1 MHNLNL
7 VGTRPE
13 PPLSPEAQ
21 AVRAIYEAE
30 RRRMRIKV
38 ARARRVEF
46 LKWVLLGTPRPV
58 FRPVPFLVLRSA
70 DAAMRAGNLPEAVS
84 RCEEYITGAD
94 GLDGPFF
101 SEMVTRRLAFLYSRL
116 GRLSDAVREY
126 ERLADHYLRKTPPDA
141 RKAHA
146 AQVAMRR
153 LQGTAAGSE
162 NGQKTLSRVR

>member
-1 MHNLNL
+1 LHNLNL

-13 PPLSPEAQ
+13 PPLSPKAR

-30 RRRMRIKV
+30 LRRIRIKAV
-38 ARARRVEF
+38 RVRRVEF
-46 LKWVLLGTPRPV
+46 LKWLLLGTPRPV
-58 FRPVPFLVLRSA
+58 FRPVPLFVLRRA
-70 DAAMRAGNLPEAVS
+70 DAAMRAGNLHEAVS
-84 RCEEYITGAD
+84 RCEEYITAAD

-101 SEMVTRRLAFLYSRL
+101 AEMITRRLAFLYSRL

-146 AQVAMRR
+146 AQVAVRR
-153 LQGTAAGSE
+153 LQGMAAGSE
-162 NGQKTLSRVR
+162 NG